1 MKTNKQNLP
10 DKNGFYGEFGE
21 GTTFPQ
27 IVLNGKKLGG
37 CSDSIRYLQ
46 EKAIL

>member
-1 MKTNKQNLP
+1 MRLSSEEKAMLN
-10 DKNGFYGEFGE
+10 GEFGE

-37 CSDSIRYLQ
+37 CSDSIRYLK